1 MDSGLLPPQCRPS
14 FALSASLV
22 VTARPYERLRDS
34 KLQRLVRTIV
44 GFHHRCAA
52 VVALRWS
59 GTAGLLVAAEFGI
72 AEHEAP
78 CTNPRMR
85 LHLRRVGLIR
95 LIRLDAYSRGAFTPA
110 GSGILPPRY

>member
-1 MDSGLLPPQCRPS
+1 MDGGLLRPQCRPS
-14 FALSASLV
+14 FAPSASLV
-22 VTARPYERLRDS
+22 VTASPYERLRDS
-34 KLQRLVRTIV
+34 KLQCLVRTIV
-44 GFHHRCAA
+44 GFHHRRAA

-59 GTAGLLVAAEFGI
+59 GTSGLVAAEFRI

-78 CTNPRMR
+78 CTNPRMH

-95 LIRLDAYSRGAFTPA
+95 LLRLDAYSRGAFTPA